1 MKAQVNKK
9 DVQDLNS
16 YGLNV
21 EDELT
26 KILSD
31 ELAKSI
37 DLEIMKKIRNM
48 STKSDKI
55 ERILEKIKKIND
67 KG

>member
-1 MKAQVNKK
+1 VKAQVNKENNIQ
-9 DVQDLNS
+9 DVNS

-31 ELAKSI
+31 EISKSI
-37 DLEIMKKIRNM
+37 DLEIMKQLVG
-48 STKSDKI
+48 TKSDKI
-55 ERILEKIKKIND
+55 KRILEKIKQIK
-67 KG
+67 

>member
-1 MKAQVNKK
+1 MKAQVNKENNIQ
-9 DVQDLNS
+9 DVNS

-31 ELAKSI
+31 EISKSI
-37 DLEIMKKIRNM
+37 DLEIMKQLVG
-48 STKSDKI
+48 TKSDKI
-55 ERILEKIKKIND
+55 KRILEKIKQIK
-67 KG
+67 